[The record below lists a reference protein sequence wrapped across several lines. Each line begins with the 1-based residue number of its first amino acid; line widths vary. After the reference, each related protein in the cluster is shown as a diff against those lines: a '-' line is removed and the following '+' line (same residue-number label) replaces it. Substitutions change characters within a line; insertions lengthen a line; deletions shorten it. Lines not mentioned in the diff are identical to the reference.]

1 LLDRYNV
8 SLVTVKL
15 DDTDSRAVKARTS
28 WFSKP
33 LIWLIAVIGFLCR
46 VLLLAWATLAI
57 YYSNLPWGWLRLS
70 LAVAFLV
77 FGTWVVANAQ
87 TGNVPGF
94 CRAVSLRPRL
104 VDLYLPLPRS
114 SMATRGLDNAPG
126 NHRR

>member
-1 LLDRYNV
+1 MGLVATVAGSGVLGVRY
-8 SLVTVKL
+8 LGL
-15 DDTDSRAVKARTS
+15 
-28 WFSKP
+28 
-33 LIWLIAVIGFLCR
+33 
-46 VLLLAWATLAI
+46 
-57 YYSNLPWGWLRLS
+57 
-70 LAVAFLV
+70 
-77 FGTWVVANAQ
+77 VANAQ